1 MTHLTFPRESQCQ
14 YPAGVN
20 QDSGFSQHFTQKQI
34 TFLSFYLSD
43 FLTVALL
50 FVWFLTELEQAQGKE
65 GLGETERLLGEQ
77 EDASNVNQGET
88 TGSAEGQI

>member
-1 MTHLTFPRESQCQ
+1 M
-14 YPAGVN
+14 
-20 QDSGFSQHFTQKQI
+20 
-34 TFLSFYLSD
+34 
-43 FLTVALL
+43 TVALL